1 MKKKKIVMD
10 FYIFAIIWAIPYGGE
25 GGPFP
30 VVNRQYYGHMPM
42 GTIYG
47 WQILGAGIGMAI
59 GGMIP
64 GVIFDRYG
72 NYNIAIYIIVLK
84 FTSSME
90 IFVKNEYVTYQE
102 TGGFVPVFIINQIK
116 EEQYG

>member
-1 MKKKKIVMD
+1 MD

-64 GVIFDRYG
+64 GVIFDLYG
-72 NYNIAIYIIVLK
+72 NYNIAIYLSAIFSIAGGVLVYFLNDTK
-84 FTSSME
+84 KSLIPDWPE
-90 IFVKNEYVTYQE
+90 VE
-102 TGGFVPVFIINQIK
+102 T
-116 EEQYG
+116 